1 MKSTTLILLSFLFV
15 PFFANAQSTSVDAA
29 LQKGSATELSTSF
42 AKNIDL
48 LLLGDESTVTTQ
60 QATTMLADFFTK
72 SVVKGYKQNHSSTA
86 QSGKSNYSI
95 GDLYTDNGTYR
106 VTIYYDASK
115 KISEL
120 RIEK

>member
-1 MKSTTLILLSFLFV
+1 MKTTTLFFLAFLLV
-15 PFFANAQSTSVDAA
+15 PFFTNAQSTSVDAA
-29 LQKGSATELSTSF
+29 LQKGSAADLSTSF

-48 LLLGDESTVTTQ
+48 LLLGDESTVTVQ

-72 SVVKGYKQNHSSTA
+72 SIVKGYKQNHTSAA
-86 QSGKSNYSI
+86 QNGKSNYSI
-95 GDLYTDNGTYR
+95 GDLFTEKGTYR
-106 VTIYYDASK
+106 VTIFYDASK